1 MDDRPRIGIGV
12 IDLDLIGR
20 QAMFEDVIFDTG
32 ETERP
37 GDIEALHLQV
47 AGDQFHRRDPA
58 TPQTV
63 DECAAIGEGGG
74 RTPQAKPGGIS
85 EIVDVRRAGC
95 RHVQDAGTGQ
105 QVLQA
110 HAGDALIGSLLRA
123 ETAFAAGDTRHF
135 VRLVE
140 HHHTVKIITDPVEDL
155 LKASA
160 LVAPVGAERRI
171 GEEEHTLGRAYGR
184 AQFPLVEMLD
194 VERETADR
202 VPVATC
208 VLQQCL
214 GLGYPDVLAAPA

>member
-1 MDDRPRIGIGV
+1 MLCHVLSMFYLFFFSSRRRHTRCALVTGVQTCALPISRIGIGV

-37 GDIEALHLQV
+37 GNIEALHLQV

-95 RHVQDAGTGQ
+95 RYVQR
-105 QVLQA
+105 
-110 HAGDALIGSLLRA
+110 S
-123 ETAFAAGDTRHF
+123 
-135 VRLVE
+135 
-140 HHHTVKIITDPVEDL
+140 
-155 LKASA
+155 
-160 LVAPVGAERRI
+160 
-171 GEEEHTLGRAYGR
+171 EEHTS
-184 AQFPLVEMLD
+184 E
-194 VERETADR
+194 
-202 VPVATC
+202 
-208 VLQQCL
+208 LQSLMRISYAVFCL
-214 GLGYPDVLAAPA
+214 KKKN